1 MIEKTISD
9 KFFGGG
15 LIINPFDGENIR
27 KLDYDTIVKLFEKNG
42 VILFRSFDIKPEE
55 IIELTDLYT
64 EHYAHDALR
73 RANRM
78 GQKLVRTVDYDSHD
92 ALLRANRVIQKEI
105 HKVDAV
111 KKKDEDWKVD
121 YDNYEE
127 MSLHSE
133 GSYAPDYPEII
144 WFYCNEFSTN
154 GKGCTTLCDG
164 IKLWDNLSYETKNF
178 FLLNPIRYKL
188 KIPVAE
194 KKIGNG
200 KKKWLLNY
208 QGAGDG
214 LLDLSNGLLNI
225 TQIRFAVHPSR
236 LPNKMCFSNHILYRD
251 TDPHILEWGTIDGR
265 KIPQNI
271 LDEVKEKSKKLTYDL
286 DWKKNDFV
294 MLDNKRF
301 IHGRRAFKR
310 GDKRDIMIVESSSA
324 NFSYGST
331 TRMKINQ
338 NKSIT
343 KKS

>member
-15 LIINPFDGENIR
+15 LIINPSNSENVR
-27 KLDYDTIVKLFEKNG
+27 KLDYGTIVKLFEKNG
-42 VILFRSFDIKPEE
+42 LILFRDFNLKPEE
-55 IIELTDLYT
+55 ITEITDLYT
-64 EHYAHDALR
+64 QRYAHDALR
-73 RANRM
+73 RASRM

-92 ALLRANRVIQKEI
+92 ALLRGHGITQP
-105 HKVDAV
+105 DMV
-111 KKKDEDWKVD
+111 KKKDEDWKED

-144 WFYCNEFSTN
+144 WFFCNEFFTN
-154 GKGCTTLCDG
+154 GRGCTTLCDG

-188 KIPVAE
+188 RIPVAE

-200 KKKWLLNY
+200 TKKWLINQ

-236 LPNKMCFSNHILYRD
+236 LPNKMCFSNHVLYRD
-251 TDPHILEWGTIDGR
+251 TDPNILEWGTVDGN
-265 KIPQNI
+265 KIPQNV
-271 LDEVKEKSKKLTYDL
+271 LDEVKKKSKELTYDL
-286 DWKKNDFV
+286 DWEKKDFI
-294 MLDNKRF
+294 MLDNMRF
-301 IHGRRAFKR
+301 THGRRAFKKS
-310 GDKRDIMIVESSSA
+310 DKRDIMTVESSSA
-324 NFSYGST
+324 NFGYGST
-331 TRMKINQ
+331 TR
-338 NKSIT
+338 T
-343 KKS
+343 KLN